1 MVEEEFRKGPWTE
14 QEDFKLVSY
23 VGLFGDRRW
32 DFIAKVSGLNRTGKS
47 CRLRWVNYLHPGLKH
62 GKMSPHEQQLVMHL
76 HSKWG
81 NRWSRI
87 ARKLPGRTDNEIKN
101 FWRTQMRKQKAQE
114 KKRAPATT
122 QSSPSSSSTSYQSSS
137 SSNKDIG
144 EESFYD
150 TGGHNGNNNNITN
163 NTMVKEDDGIIINS
177 DSNNVV
183 DDDYSMD
190 DIWNDIA
197 MSEQHNN
204 FISSSSSSSE
214 PLPLWMIMDNQE
226 QEQMFMRRRERN
238 SKRGRM
244 GGLSKLYLL
253 SYNSLQAIG
262 WAVSSFQILCNLL
275 STSSVAGAY
284 SSAGKLISFLQCAAF
299 LEVIHGAIGLVPSGA
314 LLPLMQWG
322 GRTHFLLAIVSKL
335 DEVQQLPSVF
345 ITFFAWSI
353 SEVIRYSHYA
363 FSCIGNCPYW
373 ITYLRYTAFIVLYP
387 LGVGPG
393 EIWIMYQALP
403 IVKKKNLYSET
414 FSGLPFSYYDFLK
427 VVLIIY
433 PFLWL
438 KLYLHLFR
446 QRRSKLF
453 KRQDKKRA

>member
-1 MVEEEFRKGPWTE
+1 
-14 QEDFKLVSY
+14 
-23 VGLFGDRRW
+23 
-32 DFIAKVSGLNRTGKS
+32 
-47 CRLRWVNYLHPGLKH
+47 
-62 GKMSPHEQQLVMHL
+62 
-76 HSKWG
+76 
-81 NRWSRI
+81 
-87 ARKLPGRTDNEIKN
+87 
-101 FWRTQMRKQKAQE
+101 
-114 KKRAPATT
+114 
-122 QSSPSSSSTSYQSSS
+122 
-137 SSNKDIG
+137 
-144 EESFYD
+144 
-150 TGGHNGNNNNITN
+150 
-163 NTMVKEDDGIIINS
+163 
-177 DSNNVV
+177 
-183 DDDYSMD
+183 
-190 DIWNDIA
+190 
-197 MSEQHNN
+197 
-204 FISSSSSSSE
+204 
-214 PLPLWMIMDNQE
+214 
-226 QEQMFMRRRERN
+226 MRRRERN

-284 SSAGKLISFLQCAAF
+284 SSAGKLIR
-299 LEVIHGAIGLVPSGA
+299 LVPSGA

-427 VVLIIY
+427 AAA
-433 PFLWL
+433 
-438 KLYLHLFR
+438 
-446 QRRSKLF
+446 F
-453 KRQDKKRA
+453 KTL

>member
-1 MVEEEFRKGPWTE
+1 
-14 QEDFKLVSY
+14 
-23 VGLFGDRRW
+23 
-32 DFIAKVSGLNRTGKS
+32 
-47 CRLRWVNYLHPGLKH
+47 
-62 GKMSPHEQQLVMHL
+62 
-76 HSKWG
+76 
-81 NRWSRI
+81 
-87 ARKLPGRTDNEIKN
+87 
-101 FWRTQMRKQKAQE
+101 
-114 KKRAPATT
+114 
-122 QSSPSSSSTSYQSSS
+122 
-137 SSNKDIG
+137 
-144 EESFYD
+144 
-150 TGGHNGNNNNITN
+150 
-163 NTMVKEDDGIIINS
+163 
-177 DSNNVV
+177 
-183 DDDYSMD
+183 
-190 DIWNDIA
+190 
-197 MSEQHNN
+197 
-204 FISSSSSSSE
+204 
-214 PLPLWMIMDNQE
+214 
-226 QEQMFMRRRERN
+226 MRRRERN

-284 SSAGKLISFLQCAAF
+284 SSAGKLIR
-299 LEVIHGAIGLVPSGA
+299 LVPSGA